1 MAKVKT
7 KRSRK
12 PTRVKATK
20 PKRKRVA
27 TPKPKPP
34 HRLSTSPEARR
45 ARARRREL
53 ARLLAAQA
61 KLDEQR
67 RLHRNAL
74 ARARYHEA
82 RQIAEALE
90 AQRLERLAQAA
101 QKRALTAAA
110 KRAGIKRPPP
120 DERALAIGW
129 LEHIRA
135 DIAHVFLCSLDIT
148 EAGGGAAELEG
159 KDAQIASRTPWLVV
173 GRFDPQEDIDYQT
186 LAQALRVVADDVL
199 LEAQIHPQR
208 LSQIRVVFHDPRSNR
223 DEGDSVVSK
232 IGAWEFILGDLIG
245 ELVGGSL
252 ESPDESSLA
261 GRYDET
267 TVPQFYIF
275 FSTTV
280 TRYVSAAPWAK
291 TQTVRIQ

>member
-7 KRSRK
+7 KRKRT

-20 PKRKRVA
+20 PTRKRVA

-34 HRLSTSPEARR
+34 HRLSASPEAKR

-53 ARLLAAQA
+53 ARLLAVQA

-74 ARARYHEA
+74 ARARY
-82 RQIAEALE
+82 AEAKAIADAAE
-90 AQRLERLAQAA
+90 AQRQERLVQAA
-101 QKRALTAAA
+101 QKRAQAKAA

-120 DERALAIGW
+120 DERQLAIGW
-129 LEHIRA
+129 LEAIRA
-135 DIAHVFLCSLDIT
+135 RVAHVFACSLDIT
-148 EAGGGAAELEG
+148 EAGGGHAELEG
-159 KDAQIASRTPWLVV
+159 KDAQLASGTPWLVV
-173 GRFDPQEDIDYQT
+173 GRFDPQEAIDYQT
-186 LAQALRVVADDVL
+186 LAHALREVADDVL

-208 LSQIRVVFHDPRSNR
+208 LSQIRVVFSDPDAKRG
-223 DEGDSVVSK
+223 EGDSVVSK

-245 ELVGGSL
+245 ELVGSDM
-252 ESPDESSLA
+252 ESPDEDSLA

-275 FSTTV
+275 FSSTV

-291 TQTVRIQ
+291 TQTVRIK